1 MDIEK
6 AVREYLKKCSE
17 WKSRKEIF
25 DAIYPAFKKV
35 YSEDTFNRLL
45 TRSINRL
52 IDKRLI
58 WKHNFQP
65 LYFSAEADVLQFAR
79 HLKTFVKEF
88 EIADLPLSRLLSF
101 NPLNIPVK
109 RDVLPRMLHENATLR
124 RRTEKWG
131 S

>member
-45 TRSINRL
+45 TRSINKL
-52 IDKRLI
+52 IDKGLI

-65 LYFSAEADVLQFAR
+65 LYFSAEADVLQLAR

-88 EIADLPLSRLLSF
+88 EIADLPLSRLLSL

-109 RDVLPRMLHENATLR
+109 RDVLPRMLHENAVLR
-124 RRTEKWG
+124 RRTERWG